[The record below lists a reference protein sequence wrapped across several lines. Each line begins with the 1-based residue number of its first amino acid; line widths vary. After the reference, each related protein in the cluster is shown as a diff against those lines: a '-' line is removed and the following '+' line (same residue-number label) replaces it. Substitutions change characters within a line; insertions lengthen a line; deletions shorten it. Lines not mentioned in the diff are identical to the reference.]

1 MNYRIHWTTE
11 AYLDFS
17 QIVLFIKEKWGG
29 KSAEDFVN
37 RVETIINILSVFPQL
52 GKIIH
57 SQKQIR
63 ALVISKQTTIV
74 YRIKSELLVILNLFD
89 NRQNPDK
96 FEVNENKISYV
107 SAADKK

>member
-1 MNYRIHWTTE
+1 MNYRIRWTTE

-17 QIVLFIKEKWGG
+17 QIVLFIKEKWGR

-37 RVETIINILSVFPQL
+37 RVEAIINILSVFPQL

-74 YRIKSELLVILNLFD
+74 YRIKSDLLVILNLFD